1 MRYWSCTASPPT
13 PPSTS
18 SDAART
24 PTASTTPTANTASCS
39 KTPHPDSMSKSP
51 PSTRSALAQLP
62 EDFRAAIVLAE
73 FASPPYADIAEHQ
86 GVTVAT
92 VKTRIHRARKQLATL
107 LAPAIDP

>member
-1 MRYWSCTASPPT
+1 
-13 PPSTS
+13 
-18 SDAART
+18 
-24 PTASTTPTANTASCS
+24 
-39 KTPHPDSMSKSP
+39 MSKSP